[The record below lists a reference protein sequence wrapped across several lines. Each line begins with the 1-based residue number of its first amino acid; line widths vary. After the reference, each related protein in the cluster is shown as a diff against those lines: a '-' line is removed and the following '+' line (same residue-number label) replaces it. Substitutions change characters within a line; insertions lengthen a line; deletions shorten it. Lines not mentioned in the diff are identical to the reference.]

1 MLEGNGVI
9 LPSSKNLIFPF
20 KAANLKAVD
29 LKIIRIFDNN
39 LPYFLQENDLN
50 GNNSVKRFGRP
61 VYSGRVDLVSGSGM
75 NQGGWNLYTI
85 DLADYIDVEP
95 GILYKV
101 ELGMRRSY
109 SLYTCSNQGE
119 TSKYEESLQEAEEQ
133 SRAFW
138 DDPENFYG
146 DNEEEVYYNSGF
158 DWKERNNP
166 CSDAYF
172 SPDKKVSRNILS
184 SNLGLMAK
192 KGSDNIVHVIV
203 NDLLS
208 ALPLNEVS
216 VDVFDLQMQLISSGT
231 TNQDGSV
238 SIFCERK
245 PFLIIAKKDKDRNYL
260 KINDG
265 SALSVSSFDV
275 SGNKPENGIKA
286 FIYGERD
293 VWRPGDSIYLSIFI
307 KDMKSDLPEGH
318 PVQFE
323 LINTLEQKV
332 DNQVQKP
339 SGNNLL
345 IFTTKTSPDAVTG
358 NYRAQFRI
366 GGALFTKRI
375 RIETVKPNRLKINLN
390 FPGEILGGSNPVSKG
405 TLNVKWLN
413 GNVAKNLHS
422 SVEYILKH
430 TKTEFEKYGQY
441 DFDDPVIE
449 FHSESVNIFK
459 DAIDDNGNASVEFDP

>member
-1 MLEGNGVI
+1 
-9 LPSSKNLIFPF
+9 
-20 KAANLKAVD
+20 
-29 LKIIRIFDNN
+29 
-39 LPYFLQENDLN
+39 
-50 GNNSVKRFGRP
+50 
-61 VYSGRVDLVSGSGM
+61 M

-323 LINTLEQKV
+323 LINPLEQKV

-375 RIETVKPNRLKINLN
+375 RIETVKPNRLKINQN